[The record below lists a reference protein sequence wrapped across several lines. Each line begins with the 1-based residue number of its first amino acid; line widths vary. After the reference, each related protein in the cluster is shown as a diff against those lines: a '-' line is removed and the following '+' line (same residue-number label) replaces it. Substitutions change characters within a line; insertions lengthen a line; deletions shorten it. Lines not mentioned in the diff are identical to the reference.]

1 MQNYFLFKLLP
12 ECLKFRQISGIRL
25 FSFELQYSYD
35 QRNAVACNSVIE
47 ESSFH

>member
-12 ECLKFRQISGIRL
+12 EMFEVQTNFLNAT
-25 FSFELQYSYD
+25 FSFEMQYSYD
-35 QRNAVACNSVIE
+35 QRNAVVCNSVIE

>member
-12 ECLKFRQISGIRL
+12 DLFEVQTNFWIST